1 MTLRALKAFLS
12 LGVLLFA
19 ATSAS
24 ASDWPRFLGP
34 NNDSS
39 SPETKLLHDWPK
51 EGPRKLW
58 EYEKGDGHTGPAI
71 AGTRVILFHALDA
84 NEVVDCL
91 DIASGARQWR
101 VTYPA
106 DFVSQFGAGPGPR
119 TGPVIDGDLVFT
131 LGVKGT
137 LQALDLATGAVKWRR
152 ELAQEYRLLPTFFG
166 QGGTPLVLGDKLI
179 VPLGTEDQK
188 SVVALDKRTGRELWA
203 AKHPWGSSYSSPVP
217 AKFYGRECVLAFQG
231 GMADPPTGGLLVIDA
246 ATGAVLSATP
256 HRARM
261 FASVSISAPV
271 VSGNHV
277 FIAEAYTEG
286 GACVEIAPDFTAKVA
301 WSAPKFDTY
310 IMSAVAADGCFYGFA
325 GQHQQNAELACY
337 EVATGKELWRD
348 DLGGRFQR
356 GSLLKADGAF
366 LCLGENGDLAWLD
379 LTPKGAKIHAA
390 AKLFHAP
397 ESWTA
402 PALSNGRLFI
412 CQNEAGSGGSKPRL
426 ICYDLRAP

>member
-1 MTLRALKAFLS
+1 MPAPSSFLTIAAC
-12 LGVLLFA
+12 LFVA
-19 ATSAS
+19 ASAS

-34 NNDSS
+34 NNDST
-39 SPETKLLHDWPK
+39 SPETHLLHTWPK

-71 AGTRVILFHALDA
+71 AGSRVLLFHAIDG
-84 NEVVDCL
+84 NEILDCL
-91 DIASGARQWR
+91 DLANGDRQWR
-101 VTYPA
+101 VSYPA
-106 DFVSQFGAGPGPR
+106 EYVSQFGAGSGPR
-119 TGPVIDGDLVFT
+119 SSPVIDGNLVFT
-131 LGVKGT
+131 LGVKGL
-137 LQALDLATGAVKWRR
+137 LQAVDLPTGAVKWKRD
-152 ELAQEYRLLPTFFG
+152 LAQEYRLLPTFFG
-166 QGGTPLVLGDKLI
+166 QGGTPLALGDKLI
-179 VPLGTEDQK
+179 VPLGTADQK
-188 SVVALDKRTGRELWA
+188 SLVALDKLTGREIWA
-203 AKHPWGSSYSSPVP
+203 AKYPWGSSYSSPVP

-231 GMADPPTGGLLVIDA
+231 GMDDPPTGGLLVIDA
-246 ATGAVLSATP
+246 ANGAVLSATP

-301 WSAPKFDTY
+301 WRAPKFDTY
-310 IMSAVAADGCFYGFA
+310 IMSAVPHDGCFFGFA

-337 EVATGKELWRD
+337 EVTTGHELWRD

-356 GSLLKADGAF
+356 GSLLEADGGF

-379 LTPKGAKIHAA
+379 LSRNGAKLGAS

-402 PALSNGRLFI
+402 PALSEGRLFI
-412 CQNEAGSGGSKPRL
+412 CQNQPGASGSKPRL